1 MTMYSAPSDR
11 DYLELVRGTEAP
23 VREEHQEPWEHD
35 MTQLYASL
43 GGIAEAARNSVGR
56 EARILHHQLVQLE
69 RDLMAVT
76 QIAANRMDKA

>member
-1 MTMYSAPSDR
+1 MSMYGAPSDR
-11 DYLELVRGTEAP
+11 DYLESVRGAEPP
-23 VREEHQEPWEHD
+23 VREDQQEPWEHD

-43 GGIAEAARNSVGR
+43 GGIAEAARTSVGR

-76 QIAANRMDKA
+76 QIAAQRMDKE